1 MARMVFSVCLM
12 AIALLAGGGCR
23 RLAEHPLVVE
33 AVQEVKANERVGE
46 VLGQPLDCSTSVRGT
61 ANETDGIAHLEFE
74 AKGPQGSGI
83 IVVEGKKTRGE
94 WGLTLLE
101 LRPEG
106 DVEKVSL
113 LADLYARTGTD
124 TPAFDPTAAAT
135 NPSAPPPP
143 PDEIEIK
150 LPPGPPGQ

>member
-1 MARMVFSVCLM
+1 M
-12 AIALLAGGGCR
+12 
-23 RLAEHPLVVE
+23 
-33 AVQEVKANERVGE
+33 
-46 VLGQPLDCSTSVRGT
+46 
-61 ANETDGIAHLEFE
+61 
-74 AKGPQGSGI
+74 
-83 IVVEGKKTRGE
+83 VEGKKTRGE

-135 NPSAPPPP
+135 NPSTPPPP